1 VKNRFRNLPFKFNL
15 QRYSAVGWEVNA
27 KGRAGPRVA
36 DLGSSMDPI
45 RLAAQAVDLNLKLMR
60 W

>member
-1 VKNRFRNLPFKFNL
+1 MPFKFNL